1 MFDYMVKVMPNG
13 NLLVRDSHSKVSE
26 VIKASKISDY
36 FQKAL
41 KEQLEAEKDNDQK
54 QKGIREGAFKL

>member
-1 MFDYMVKVMPNG
+1 MVKVMPNG

-41 KEQLEAEKDNDQK
+41 KEQLEAEKDNEANIEQV
-54 QKGIREGAFKL
+54 RENALFGGKR